1 MALKIEYV
9 PVGDL
14 REYERNARTHDVDQ
28 VAQIAASITE
38 FGFTN
43 PVLIDENNELIA
55 GHGRTQAAISIGLQ
69 EVPAIRWADVSKSMR
84 RNGAKDVICG
94 DCGTE
99 FTVRKDTRPE
109 VCRRCAGSRG
119 GRSHASKPISE
130 RWREGVSHCAH
141 CKKPIRKSLGHTYC
155 SVGCRKES
163 SRISRTCKQCK
174 TEFKVYRSALSGK
187 TNASGNFCKRP
198 CYEQWLCQTDRV
210 KGRGSRWRS
219 IRNDAV
225 RRQPFCAMCGRA
237 KRLQVHHIVPY
248 RLTRDNRQVN
258 LVPLCAKHH
267 KFVESITN
275 NLEGSGVDPGTL
287 LLFMRLAMN
296 EAAQVTFTG
305 AKEASSREV

>member
-1 MALKIEYV
+1 MALKVEYV
-9 PVGDL
+9 AVGEL
-14 REYERNARTHDVDQ
+14 REYGRNARTHSVDQ
-28 VAQIAASITE
+28 VAQIAASIRE

-43 PVLIDENNELIA
+43 PILIDEELEIIA
-55 GHGRTQAAISIGLQ
+55 GHGRLQAAISLGL
-69 EVPAIRWADVSKSMR
+69 ETVPAIRWSGVSKSMR

-109 VCRRCAGSRG
+109 VCRRCASSRG
-119 GRSHASKPISE
+119 GKSHASKPISE
-130 RWREGVSHCAH
+130 RWRKGVLHCAH
-141 CKKPIRKSLGHTYC
+141 CGKPIRKASGYTYC
-155 SVGCRKES
+155 SVGCRKEA
-163 SRISRTCKQCK
+163 SRISRTCKQCG
-174 TEFKVYRSALSGK
+174 TEFKIYRSALSGK
-187 TNASGNFCKRP
+187 TNAAGNFCERS
-198 CYEQWLCQTDRV
+198 CYEKWLCQTDRV

-219 IRNDAV
+219 IRNESV
-225 RRQPFCAMCGRA
+225 RRQPFCAMCGRT

-267 KFVESITN
+267 KFVEHITN
-275 NLEGSGVDPGTL
+275 SIEGSGVDTETL

-305 AKEASSREV
+305 AKEASSRAI